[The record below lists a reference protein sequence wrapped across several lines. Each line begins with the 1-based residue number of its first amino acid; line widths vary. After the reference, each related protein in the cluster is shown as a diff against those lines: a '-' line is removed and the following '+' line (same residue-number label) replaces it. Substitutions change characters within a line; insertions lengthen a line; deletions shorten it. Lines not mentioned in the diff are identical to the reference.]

1 MKPKAKKVHNNL
13 SIAKYKVIK
22 DLNIL
27 RESRSQKKQISL
39 LKFNM
44 NTIKELKRS
53 KIEKK
58 NKSVKINI
66 VRKFMTMKM
75 KNYML

>member
-1 MKPKAKKVHNNL
+1 
-13 SIAKYKVIK
+13 
-22 DLNIL
+22 
-27 RESRSQKKQISL
+27 
-39 LKFNM
+39 M

>member
-1 MKPKAKKVHNNL
+1 
-13 SIAKYKVIK
+13 
-22 DLNIL
+22 
-27 RESRSQKKQISL
+27 
-39 LKFNM
+39 M
-44 NTIKELKRS
+44 NTIKEFKRS